1 MNEQNKVIDWKRN
14 MWIIWLAVMMT
25 GIGFSEIIPF
35 LSLYIETLGNFT
47 KDQLN
52 LYSGA
57 AFAVTFLVSAVV
69 SPLWGKVADARGRK
83 LMMMRAAIGIAIVM
97 ALTGLCQ
104 NVWQLIFLRGLQGA
118 LGGFVSNSNALI
130 ATQTPKEQVGR
141 ALGIVVTG
149 FTGGTLVGPLIGG
162 ALATIMPYQQI
173 FFITAVIFVIV
184 FFFIWFLVDEAR
196 PETKPHLTRSEEE
209 EVTEETPSATPVS
222 FNHLPNKKILIAL
235 FTTTKLVQIVN
246 MAINPIVAL
255 FVREVLSGQSGV
267 NVTFIT
273 GVVAAMPG
281 CATFIFASWF
291 GRLGD
296 RIGTKFMIQMGFV
309 LAVIAFVPTAFV
321 TTVFWLL
328 FFRFAI
334 GIADAT
340 LLPAIQTLLSRNT
353 PDEMVSRIFSYNQSF
368 QSIGSVLGPL
378 FGTLIASYFDYR
390 VIFLFT
396 AAVMAINGILFYFN
410 IHRNPQVK

>member
-1 MNEQNKVIDWKRN
+1 MTTNDQPIDWKRN

-25 GIGFSEIIPF
+25 GIAFSEIIPF
-35 LSLYIETLGNFT
+35 LSLYIDTMGHFT
-47 KDQLN
+47 RDQLN
-52 LYSGA
+52 FYSGA
-57 AFAVTFLVSAVV
+57 SFAVTFLVSAIV
-69 SPLWGKVADARGRK
+69 SPLWGKVADKKGRK
-83 LMMMRAAIGIAIVM
+83 LMMMRAALGLAFVM
-97 ALTGLCQ
+97 ALTGFSQ

-130 ATQTPKEQVGR
+130 ATQTPKEEVGR

-149 FTGGTLVGPLIGG
+149 FTGGTLMGPLIGG
-162 ALATIMPYQQI
+162 SLATFMSYRQI
-173 FFITAVIFVIV
+173 FLITAAIFVIV
-184 FFFIWFLVDEAR
+184 FFFIWLLV
-196 PETKPHLTRSEEE
+196 EEE
-209 EVTEETPSATPVS
+209 KKEPLAETDQ
-222 FNHLPNKKILIAL
+222 KKPALRFRDLDNWRVLMAL
-235 FTTTKLVQIVN
+235 FVTTMLVQIVN

-255 FVREVLSGQSGV
+255 FVREVLSGRG

-296 RIGTKFMIQMGFV
+296 RIGTKFMLQMGFV

-340 LLPAIQTLLSRNT
+340 LLPAIQTLLSRNS
-353 PDEMVSRIFSYNQSF
+353 PDEMVSRVFSYNQSF

-378 FGTLIASYFDYR
+378 CGTAIASFFDYR
-390 VIFLFT
+390 AIFLFT
-396 AAVMAINGILFYFN
+396 AAVMAINGVLFYFN
-410 IHRNPQVK
+410 INRNKAVH

>member
-1 MNEQNKVIDWKRN
+1 MTNTSKTIDWKRN

-25 GIGFSEIIPF
+25 GAAFSEIIPF
-35 LSLYIETLGNFT
+35 LSLYIESMGSFT

-52 LYSGA
+52 FYSGA
-57 AFAVTFLVSAVV
+57 AFAVTFLVSAIV
-69 SPLWGKVADARGRK
+69 SPLWGKLADKSGRK
-83 LMMMRAAIGIAIVM
+83 LMMMRAALGLGLVM

-104 NVWQLIFLRGLQGA
+104 NVWQLILLRGLQGA

-130 ATQTPKEQVGR
+130 ATQTPKDQVGR

-149 FTGGTLVGPLIGG
+149 FTGGTLIGPLIGG
-162 ALATIMPYQQI
+162 SLATFLSYRQI
-173 FFITAVIFVIV
+173 FFITATIFVIV
-184 FFFIWFLVDEAR
+184 FFFIWLLVQEERPDQLSDDEKAK
-196 PETKPHLTRSEEE
+196 KPTVR
-209 EVTEETPSATPVS
+209 
-222 FNHLPNKKILIAL
+222 FRDLPNRRILLAL
-235 FTTTKLVQIVN
+235 FVTTMLVQIVN

-255 FVREVLSGQSGV
+255 FVREVLAGHG

-296 RIGTKFMIQMGFV
+296 RIGTKFMLQMGFV

-328 FFRFAI
+328 FFRFSI

-340 LLPAIQTLLSRNT
+340 LLPAIQTLISRNS
-353 PDEMVSRIFSYNQSF
+353 PDDMVSRVFSYNQSF
-368 QSIGSVLGPL
+368 QSIGSVLGPMC
-378 FGTLIASYFDYR
+378 GTLIASAFDYR
-390 VIFLFT
+390 AIFLFT
-396 AAVMAINGILFYFN
+396 AAVMAINGTLFYFN
-410 IHRNPQVK
+410 IYRNEKIL

>member
-209 EVTEETPSATPVS
+209 EVTEKTHRQPPFPSS
-222 FNHLPNKKILIAL
+222 IYQ
-235 FTTTKLVQIVN
+235 TK
-246 MAINPIVAL
+246 
-255 FVREVLSGQSGV
+255 
-267 NVTFIT
+267 
-273 GVVAAMPG
+273 
-281 CATFIFASWF
+281 
-291 GRLGD
+291 
-296 RIGTKFMIQMGFV
+296 
-309 LAVIAFVPTAFV
+309 
-321 TTVFWLL
+321 
-328 FFRFAI
+328 RF
-334 GIADAT
+334 
-340 LLPAIQTLLSRNT
+340 
-353 PDEMVSRIFSYNQSF
+353 
-368 QSIGSVLGPL
+368 
-378 FGTLIASYFDYR
+378 
-390 VIFLFT
+390 
-396 AAVMAINGILFYFN
+396 
-410 IHRNPQVK
+410 

>member
-25 GIGFSEIIPF
+25 GIAFSEIIPF
-35 LSLYIETLGNFT
+35 LSLYIESMGSFT
-47 KDQLN
+47 RDQLN
-52 LYSGA
+52 FYSGA

-69 SPLWGKVADARGRK
+69 SPLWGKLADKSGRK
-83 LMMMRAAIGIAIVM
+83 LMMMRAALGLGLVM
-97 ALTGLCQ
+97 ALTAFSQ

-130 ATQTPKEQVGR
+130 ATQTPKKQVGR

-149 FTGGTLVGPLIGG
+149 FTGGTLIGPLIGG
-162 ALATIMPYQQI
+162 SLATFLSYRKI
-173 FFITAVIFVIV
+173 FLITASIFVIV
-184 FFFIWFLVDEAR
+184 FFFIWLFV
-196 PETKPHLTRSEEE
+196 EEE
-209 EVTEETPSATPVS
+209 RPKQSEDVQKQKSQSVH
-222 FNHLPNKKILIAL
+222 FRDLPNRGTLLAL
-235 FTTTKLVQIVN
+235 FVTTMLVQIVN

-255 FVREVLSGQSGV
+255 FVREVLSGQG

-296 RIGTKFMIQMGFV
+296 RIGTKFMIQVGFV
-309 LAVIAFVPTAFV
+309 LAVLAFIPTAFV

-368 QSIGSVLGPL
+368 QSLGSVLGPMS
-378 FGTLIASYFDYR
+378 GTLIASYFDYR
-390 VIFLFT
+390 AIFLFT
-396 AAVMAINGILFYFN
+396 AAVMAVNGTLFYFN
-410 IHRNPQVK
+410 INRNESVH

>member
-1 MNEQNKVIDWKRN
+1 MTNTSKTIDWKRN

-25 GIGFSEIIPF
+25 GAAFSEIIPF
-35 LSLYIETLGNFT
+35 LSLYIESMGSFT

-52 LYSGA
+52 FYSGA
-57 AFAVTFLVSAVV
+57 AFAVTFLVSAIV
-69 SPLWGKVADARGRK
+69 SPLWGKLADKSGRK
-83 LMMMRAAIGIAIVM
+83 LMMMRAALGLGLVM

-104 NVWQLIFLRGLQGA
+104 NVWQLILLRGLQGA

-130 ATQTPKEQVGR
+130 ATQTPKDQVGR

-149 FTGGTLVGPLIGG
+149 FTGGTLIGPLIGG
-162 ALATIMPYQQI
+162 SLATFLSYRQI
-173 FFITAVIFVIV
+173 FFITATIFVIV
-184 FFFIWFLVDEAR
+184 FFFIWLLVQEERPDQLSDDEKAK
-196 PETKPHLTRSEEE
+196 KPTVR
-209 EVTEETPSATPVS
+209 
-222 FNHLPNKKILIAL
+222 FRDLPNRRILLAL
-235 FTTTKLVQIVN
+235 FVTTMLVQIVN

-255 FVREVLSGQSGV
+255 FVREVLAGHG

-296 RIGTKFMIQMGFV
+296 RIGTKFMLQMGFV

-328 FFRFAI
+328 FFRFSI

-340 LLPAIQTLLSRNT
+340 LLPAIQTLISRNS
-353 PDEMVSRIFSYNQSF
+353 PDDMVSRVFSYNQSF
-368 QSIGSVLGPL
+368 QSIGSVFGPMC
-378 FGTLIASYFDYR
+378 GTLIASAFDYR
-390 VIFLFT
+390 AIFLFT
-396 AAVMAINGILFYFN
+396 AAVMAINGTLFYFN
-410 IHRNPQVK
+410 IYRNEKIH